1 MVDKVIV
8 PAKHTVGQII
18 SQDLGF
24 EMFAEALEKSGL
36 MKQLSEEGQFTVF
49 APSDVAMDKLDNDI
63 RERLM
68 SGNGCAADILKNHIL
83 PNVICSSIIEGKAKT
98 NNLMERF
105 VTMDRDEEGDVLVD
119 GIKLKMKDIVG
130 TNGVIH
136 VIEDVLVPES
146 ARTAVDALKT
156 REMNTILD
164 LFDSAH
170 LTEAVSDMSNMTLFV
185 PTEKALAELPDTFI
199 EELKSDSEKLKEFLM
214 YHVATPRKCKCD
226 LENNL
231 MLQTGRGDQK
241 VRTVL

>member
-1 MVDKVIV
+1 
-8 PAKHTVGQII
+8 
-18 SQDLGF
+18 
-24 EMFAEALEKSGL
+24 
-36 MKQLSEEGQFTVF
+36 
-49 APSDVAMDKLDNDI
+49 
-63 RERLM
+63 
-68 SGNGCAADILKNHIL
+68 
-83 PNVICSSIIEGKAKT
+83 
-98 NNLMERF
+98 ME
-105 VTMDRDEEGDVLVD
+105 RDEEGDVLVD

-226 LENNL
+226 LENNQ